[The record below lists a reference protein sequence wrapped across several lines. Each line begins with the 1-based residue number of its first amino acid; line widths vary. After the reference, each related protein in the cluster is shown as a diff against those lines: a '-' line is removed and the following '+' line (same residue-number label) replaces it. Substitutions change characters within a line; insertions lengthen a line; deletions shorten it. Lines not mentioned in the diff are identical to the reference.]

1 MHQSKKINQD
11 AGKSYLLPFSIL
23 NLVSLNIKLP
33 FLIES
38 NLILLGFLNNLQSR
52 FFFPFLLLL

>member
-1 MHQSKKINQD
+1 MHQSKTINQN

-38 NLILLGFLNNLQSR
+38 HLILFSLLNNLQSH